1 MAELSVAG
9 ALAKARAALVAADT
23 PTATLDARLLLQ
35 AVLQLDHAD
44 IISQPERRLSAAE
57 QTQLE
62 GYVER
67 RLAHE
72 PVSKI
77 LGQRDFYGRAFY
89 VTADVLDP
97 RADTETV
104 IELALQAKPSPPPN
118 VLDLGCGSGALIC
131 TLLAE
136 WPGAAGV
143 AVDVSAAALAVTQ
156 RNAEALGIGGRLQTL
171 QGSWFGPV
179 EGRFD
184 LVVSNPPYIP
194 SGEIAGL
201 EPDVRWYD
209 PHLAL
214 DGGDDGLD
222 CYRAIA
228 HGVNP
233 HLAPEGVVIVE
244 VGADQDNA
252 VTTLFAGFGL
262 GLLGQKADLGGHV
275 RALAFARSPG
285 SHLR

>member
-9 ALAKARAALVAADT
+9 ALAKARATLVAADT

-156 RNAEALGIGGRLQTL
+156 RNAGALGIGGRLQTL

-184 LVVSNPPYIP
+184 LVVSNPPIFHPAKLPVWSRMCAGMIP
-194 SGEIAGL
+194 IWHSME
-201 EPDVRWYD
+201 VMMVST
-209 PHLAL
+209 
-214 DGGDDGLD
+214 
-222 CYRAIA
+222 AIA
-228 HGVNP
+228 PLPMGEPSFGARRCCDRRGRGRSGQCRHD
-233 HLAPEGVVIVE
+233 IVCRVWLGF
-244 VGADQDNA
+244 VGAK
-252 VTTLFAGFGL
+252 G
-262 GLLGQKADLGGHV
+262 
-275 RALAFARSPG
+275 
-285 SHLR
+285 